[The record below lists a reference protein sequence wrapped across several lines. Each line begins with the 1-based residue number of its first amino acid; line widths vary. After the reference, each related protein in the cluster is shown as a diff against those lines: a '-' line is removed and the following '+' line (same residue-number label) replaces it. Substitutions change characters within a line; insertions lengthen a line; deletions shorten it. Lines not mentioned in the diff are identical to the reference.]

1 MLWSDTFRRWLPA
14 FGTAIPL
21 IILPIAVLS
30 IPLAAAQEMR
40 LSAAETTSWIL
51 ALYGLSGLLG
61 LLLTIRY
68 RQPLLLTGNIF
79 VLIFIASL
87 GSRLSYPEL
96 VGASIVAGASVV
108 LLSALGLTA
117 RLAAWIPAP
126 IVLGLLAGAVM
137 PFVSDIFTLLGD
149 APALVGGTILA
160 YFVSRRVLGTRLPAI
175 LPALVAGLAI
185 AALTGE
191 FGQVPTRLS
200 LPIPTVTNP
209 VFSVHAIATATP
221 VLVILITLQSN
232 LPSVVFLQNQGYH
245 PPERVI
251 DNVSGV
257 GTLLGSLLG
266 PTAVSLS
273 LPATA
278 LVAGEEAGEHQ
289 LRHRA
294 VYLASGAVLLI
305 ALLAGIAA
313 DLPAIIPLRLL
324 LTLAGLA
331 VVDLLANALQ
341 QITRGPLL
349 LGPMFA
355 FAIALSEI
363 SILGFGPF
371 FWALVIGTGVSFLL
385 ERDKLQELRSPVPVG
400 EERSGS

>member
-1 MLWSDTFRRWLPA
+1 MERSESLRRWLPTL
-14 FGTAIPL
+14 GTAVPL
-21 IILPIAVLS
+21 AIFPVAVLS
-30 IPLAAAQEMR
+30 LPLAAAQEMR

-51 ALYGLSGLLG
+51 ALYGLPGLLS
-61 LLLTIRY
+61 LWLTLRY

-87 GSRLSYPEL
+87 GGRLGYPEL
-96 VGASIVAGASVV
+96 VGASIVAGASV
-108 LLSALGLTA
+108 LLFSALGLTA

-137 PFVSDIFTLLGD
+137 PFVSDIFTSLGD
-149 APALVGGTILA
+149 SPALVGGTVLA
-160 YFVSRRVLGTRLPAI
+160 YFLSRRVLGFRLPAI

-185 AALTGE
+185 AALGGG
-191 FGQVPTRLS
+191 FGQVPARLP
-200 LPIPTVTNP
+200 LPLPTVTAP

-232 LPSVVFLQNQGYH
+232 LSSSVFLRNHGYH

-251 DNVSGV
+251 DNVSGA

-273 LPATA
+273 LPVTA
-278 LVAGEEAGEHQ
+278 LVAGPDAGEHRF
-289 LRHRA
+289 RHRA
-294 VYLASGAVLLI
+294 VYLASGPVLLI

-313 DLPAIIPLRLL
+313 DLPEIIPLPLL
-324 LTLAGLA
+324 LALAGLA
-331 VVDLLANALQ
+331 VVDLLADALR
-341 QITRGPLL
+341 QITQGPLV
-349 LGPMFA
+349 LGPLFA

-371 FWALVIGTGVSFLL
+371 FWALVIGTAISLLL
-385 ERDKLQELRSPVPVG
+385 ERDGLQMLCS
-400 EERSGS
+400 SGSSG